1 MLQTDL
7 MVFTP
12 TMHAAEALKIP
23 GDTRPT
29 LLDTHKIAEHTKIGQ
44 MAIAMNPSHELTK
57 DVNVPLTAANM
68 RATRRRIPN
77 RLRTTIK
84 SKLCTH
90 THTRIS

>member
-44 MAIAMNPSHELTK
+44 MAIGEEQIDLWALLQN
-57 DVNVPLTAANM
+57 
-68 RATRRRIPN
+68 RRILFPALN
-77 RLRTTIK
+77 AKQLQK
-84 SKLCTH
+84 
-90 THTRIS
+90 